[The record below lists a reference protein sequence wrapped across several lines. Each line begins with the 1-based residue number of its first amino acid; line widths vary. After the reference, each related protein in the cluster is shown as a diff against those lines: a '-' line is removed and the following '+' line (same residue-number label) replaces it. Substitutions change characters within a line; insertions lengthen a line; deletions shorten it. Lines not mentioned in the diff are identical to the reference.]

1 MKNVLSVYLLIFLA
15 IAVALV
21 LVESFHREGDLAR
34 KSPTEYEK
42 PPHPGSQS
50 SSIGESGTRQANG
63 EPKETS
69 SKFVRAW
76 NQRNSKEIADL
87 FTADAIL
94 TMPNG
99 SEIQS
104 KSEIEKEIAEKRDGL
119 LSETTLSNAVDEV
132 SQIDANTAVVKGR
145 YQVTGIKILGFNT
158 EATGTFILRQLNR
171 QGKWLISKAE
181 IKNGDGG

>member
-1 MKNVLSVYLLIFLA
+1 
-15 IAVALV
+15 
-21 LVESFHREGDLAR
+21 
-34 KSPTEYEK
+34 
-42 PPHPGSQS
+42 
-50 SSIGESGTRQANG
+50 
-63 EPKETS
+63 
-69 SKFVRAW
+69 
-76 NQRNSKEIADL
+76 
-87 FTADAIL
+87 
-94 TMPNG
+94 MPNG

-132 SQIDANTAVVKGR
+132 LQIDANTAVVKGR

-171 QGKWLISKAE
+171 EGKWLISKAE